1 MRGIIGVVW
10 VIYGSYSHEPAHSR
24 GGLVTFSLD
33 EKVTKKSSQK
43 KASTLQAI
51 LPGPLF

>member
-1 MRGIIGVVW
+1 MVHLII
-10 VIYGSYSHEPAHSR
+10 SPLMAA

-43 KASTLQAI
+43 KASTLLAI